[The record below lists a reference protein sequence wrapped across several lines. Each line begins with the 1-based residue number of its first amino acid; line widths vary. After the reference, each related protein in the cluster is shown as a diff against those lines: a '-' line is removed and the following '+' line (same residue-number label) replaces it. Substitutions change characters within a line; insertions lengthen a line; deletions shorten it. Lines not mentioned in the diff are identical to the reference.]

1 MKRDTWGS
9 KIGFV
14 FAVAGSAVGLAN
26 IWRFPYIVG
35 QNGGAA
41 FVLMYLFFL
50 LIIGFPVFLSEIII
64 GRKTQTSP
72 SGAYK
77 ELGKSNFWSF
87 PGKLTILTG
96 FIVSGFYSAIA
107 GWIFGYLV
115 EAGLGNITAFETTAQ
130 AGEYFTQQISTPIW
144 GLFFHF
150 LFLFV
155 CSSVLYLG
163 VRHGIERGTKI
174 MMPLLFITLILLV
187 LKGISLP
194 NADKAIKFLFRPDW
208 SELTAQ
214 SMLIALGQAFFT
226 LSLGQ
231 GTMVTYGSY
240 LKKNEN
246 IITTC
251 IPILFMD
258 LLVSILSAIAV
269 FTIVFSVGVEPN
281 AGPGLLFNTLPW
293 VFSQISGGY
302 FLAIAFFLLVTL
314 AAITS
319 EISAME
325 PFIAYLRDELG
336 WTRHTAVLTCGL
348 GAFIMGVPSVLS
360 YSLFSNISILD
371 MPILDFMD
379 YLCSSILIPLGGLLA
394 VIMVGWVWGYN
405 NAYEHLKQGADN
417 LFEKQRW
424 LKPYFGICIKYI
436 APISIVV
443 IFLRAVGVI

>member
-1 MKRDTWGS
+1 MKRDSWGS
-9 KIGFV
+9 KLGFM

-72 SGAYK
+72 SGAFQ
-77 ELGKSNFWSF
+77 ELGGRPIWSL

-115 EAGLGNITAFETTAQ
+115 EAGIGNITSFETTAQ
-130 AGEYFTQQISTPIW
+130 AGDYFAQKISTPMW
-144 GLFFHF
+144 GIFFHL
-150 LFLFV
+150 LFLFI

-174 MMPLLFITLILLV
+174 MMPLLFVTLILIV
-187 LKGISLP
+187 IKGLTLP
-194 NADKAIKFLFRPDW
+194 HAEKALKFLFSPDW
-208 SELTAQ
+208 SELTPQAL
-214 SMLIALGQAFFT
+214 LIALGQAFFT

-231 GTMVTYGSY
+231 GTMITYGSY
-240 LKKNEN
+240 LNKKEN
-246 IITTC
+246 IISTC
-251 IPILFMD
+251 LPILFMD
-258 LLVSILSAIAV
+258 LLVSLLSAIAI
-269 FTIVFSVGVEPN
+269 FTIVFSVGAEPD
-281 AGPGLLFNTLPW
+281 AGPALLFNTLPW
-293 VFSQISGGY
+293 VFSQIPGGY
-302 FLAIAFFLLVTL
+302 LLAIAFFLLVTL

-325 PFIAYLRDELG
+325 PMIAYLRDDLG
-336 WTRHTAVLTCGL
+336 WTRHAAVISCGL
-348 GAFIMGVPSVLS
+348 GAFAIGIPSVLS
-360 YSLFSNISILD
+360 YSLFSNITLFD

-379 YLCSSILIPLGGLLA
+379 YLCSSILIPLGALFA
-394 VIMVGWVWGYN
+394 VIMVGWIWGYN
-405 NAYEHLKQGADN
+405 EAFKHLRQGAET
-417 LFEKQRW
+417 LFDKQPW
-424 LKPYFGICIKYI
+424 LKSYFGICIRYV
-436 APISIVV
+436 APISIIL
-443 IFLRAVGVI
+443 IFLRGVGVL